1 VRSLTGTI
9 ESYDAPSTDEIAR
22 RVGLRPEQIIRFD
35 GNTSPHA
42 LPSTRAEALTEELGR
57 INTYPHGGYPELE
70 RAIADY
76 AGVAPENVVL
86 GAGADDLILLVT
98 RSFAS
103 PGDTVAIAN
112 DPTYP
117 MFAIS
122 VWVAGAEVGDENPV
136 LTICCRPNNP
146 TGQLGEL
153 PAARPLVVDEAYF
166 EYSGET
172 AADLI
177 EEGVVVLRTFSKAF
191 GLAGARV
198 GYALAGRDVAAELNK
213 RQHPAPLSTLSA
225 ALALAGLAAPP
236 DVSPILE
243 ERDRVAERLRA
254 LGFEP
259 RPSHANFL
267 YVPVDDPQA
276 WYDRLLAAGLAVRP
290 VRGGIR
296 ITIRTYEEDERL
308 LDGLGFSHGV

>member
-1 VRSLTGTI
+1 VRALTATI
-9 ESYDAPSTDEIAR
+9 ESYDAPSTAEIAQ
-22 RVGLRPEQIIRFD
+22 RVGLRPDEIIRFD
-35 GNTSPHA
+35 GNTSPTA

-57 INTYPHGGYPELE
+57 IQSYPHGGYPELE

-86 GAGADDLILLVT
+86 GAGADDLILLMT

-103 PGDTVAIAN
+103 PGEHVAIAN

-122 VWVAGAEVGDENPV
+122 VWVAGAEVSDDDAV
-136 LTICCRPNNP
+136 LTIACRPNNP
-146 TGQLGEL
+146 TGELGEL
-153 PAARPLVVDEAYF
+153 PSARPLVVDEAYF
-166 EYSGET
+166 EYARDS
-172 AADLI
+172 AVDLI
-177 EEGVVVLRTFSKAF
+177 DDGVVVLRTFSKAF

-225 ALALAGLAAPP
+225 ALALAGLASPP
-236 DVSPILE
+236 DVTTILE
-243 ERDRVAERLRA
+243 ERERMRDRLRE

-259 RPSHANFL
+259 LPSEANFL
-267 YVPVDDPQA
+267 YVPVDDPRTE
-276 WYDRLLAAGLAVRP
+276 YDRLLARGMAVRP

-296 ITIRTYEEDERL
+296 ITVRTKNDDDRL
-308 LDGLGFSHGV
+308 LESLQS

>member
-1 VRSLTGTI
+1 MRALTGTI
-9 ESYDAPSTDEIAR
+9 ESYDAPSTAEIAQ
-22 RVGLRPEQIIRFD
+22 RVGLRPEEIIRFD
-35 GNTSPHA
+35 GNTSPNA

-57 INTYPHGGYPELE
+57 IQSYPHGGYPELE
-70 RAIADY
+70 RAIAAY

-103 PGDTVAIAN
+103 PGDHVAIAN

-117 MFAIS
+117 MFPIS
-122 VWVAGAEVGDENPV
+122 VWVAGAEVSADDPV
-136 LTICCRPNNP
+136 LTIACRPNNP
-146 TGQLGEL
+146 TGELGEL
-153 PAARPLVVDEAYF
+153 PGARPLVVDEAYF
-166 EYSGET
+166 EYARDS
-172 AADLI
+172 AVDLI
-177 EEGVVVLRTFSKAF
+177 EDGVVVLRTFSKAF

-225 ALALAGLAAPP
+225 ALALAGLESPP
-236 DVSPILE
+236 DVTPILD
-243 ERDRVAERLRA
+243 ERERMRERLRE

-259 RPSHANFL
+259 LESEANFL
-267 YVPVDDPQA
+267 YVRVDDPRA
-276 WYDRLLAAGLAVRP
+276 EYDRLLARGMAVRP

-296 ITIRTYEEDERL
+296 ITVRTKNDDDRL
-308 LDGLGFSHGV
+308 LESLQS